1 MTWITKN
8 DKVSLDFPRI
18 SCTLLAFINTYS
30 EFMNSTHREIEARF
44 LDIDPMALKARLN
57 ELGAWIMEKK
67 CLVNAFS

>member
-8 DKVSLDFPRI
+8 DKVSLDFSAWI

-44 LDIDPMALKARLN
+44 LDIDPHGTESK
-57 ELGAWIMEKK
+57 IK
-67 CLVNAFS
+67 